1 MREIFLLSIR
11 QLTGPVRLGLILLLS
26 ALPVALA
33 VILSLTDGQDG
44 IGRDDFVNVMLS
56 GLLVAGVLPIV
67 VMTLGTAAF
76 GNELE
81 DGTLGNLALMPL
93 ARWQIVLPKLLAT
106 LTISVPIIVASGVVT
121 SLIGLGL
128 DARAALSVA
137 VALLLGV
144 AAYSAIFTWTGLV
157 TGRALAVA
165 LLYVIL
171 WEGIIGSLISGVG
184 YLSVRGYTLGI
195 LHGLDSTAFE
205 AVGDRVIALPAATAG
220 ALLVTA
226 VFYGLAVW
234 RLTRMDVP

>member
-1 MREIFLLSIR
+1 
-11 QLTGPVRLGLILLLS
+11 
-26 ALPVALA
+26 
-33 VILSLTDGQDG
+33 
-44 IGRDDFVNVMLS
+44 MLS

-81 DGTLGNLALMPL
+81 DGTLANLALMPL

-106 LTISVPIIVASGVVT
+106 LTISVPVIIASGVAT
-121 SLIGLGL
+121 SLIGIGFEV
-128 DARAALSVA
+128 RATLSVG

-157 TGRALAVA
+157 TSRALAVA

-171 WEGIIGSLISGVG
+171 WEGIIGSIIRGVG
-184 YLSVRGYTLGI
+184 YLSVRGYTLAI
-195 LHGLDSTAFE
+195 MHGLHSSAFE
-205 AVGDRVIALPAATAG
+205 AVGDRVIALPAAIVG

-226 VFYGLAVW
+226 AGKHSFYGLAVC

>member
-1 MREIFLLSIR
+1 MREVFLLSIR

-33 VILSLTDGQDG
+33 AILAATTGEEG

-106 LTISVPIIVASGVVT
+106 LTISVPMIIASGVAT
-121 SLIGLGL
+121 SLIGIGFEV
-128 DARAALSVA
+128 RATLSVA

-144 AAYSAIFTWTGLV
+144 ASYSAIFTWTGLV
-157 TGRALAVA
+157 TSRALAVA

-171 WEGIIGSLISGVG
+171 WEGIIGSLIRGVG
-184 YLSVRGYTLGI
+184 YLSVRGYTLGV
-195 LHGLDSTAFE
+195 LHGLDSAAFD
-205 AVGDRVIALPAATAG
+205 AVGDRVISLPAAIVG

>member
-1 MREIFLLSIR
+1 MKEVFLLSIR

-26 ALPVALA
+26 ALPIGLAAILA
-33 VILSLTDGQDG
+33 VTAGREG
-44 IGRDDFVNVMLS
+44 VGRDDFVNAMLS

-76 GNELE
+76 ANELE

-93 ARWQIVLPKLLAT
+93 ARWQIVMPKLLAT
-106 LTISVPIIVASGVVT
+106 LTVAVPIIIASGVVT
-121 SLIGLGL
+121 SLIGIGFEV
-128 DARAALSVA
+128 RATLSVA

-144 AAYSAIFTWTGLV
+144 AAYSAIFTWTGLM

-171 WEGIIGSLISGVG
+171 WEGIIGSLIQGVG
-184 YLSVRGYTLGI
+184 YLSVRGYTLAI
-195 LHGLDSTAFE
+195 MHGLDSSAFE
-205 AVGDRVIALPAATAG
+205 AVGDRVISLPAAVVG

>member
-1 MREIFLLSIR
+1 
-11 QLTGPVRLGLILLLS
+11 
-26 ALPVALA
+26 
-33 VILSLTDGQDG
+33 
-44 IGRDDFVNVMLS
+44 MLS

-67 VMTLGTAAF
+67 VMTLGTATF

-106 LTISVPIIVASGVVT
+106 LTIAIPVVVASGVVT

-137 VALLLGV
+137 VGLLLGV

-157 TGRALAVA
+157 TSRALAVA

-171 WEGIIGSLISGVG
+171 WEGIIGSLVRGVG
-184 YLSVRGYTLGI
+184 YLSVRGYTLGV
-195 LHGLDSTAFE
+195 LHGLDSAAFE
-205 AVGDRVIALPAATAG
+205 AVGDRVIALPAAIVG

-226 VFYGLAVW
+226 VFYALAVW

>member
-1 MREIFLLSIR
+1 MREIFRLSIR

-67 VMTLGTAAF
+67 VMTLGTATF

-106 LTISVPIIVASGVVT
+106 LTIAIPVVVASGVVT

-137 VALLLGV
+137 VGLLLGV

-157 TGRALAVA
+157 TSRALAVA

-171 WEGIIGSLISGVG
+171 WEGIIGSLVRGVG
-184 YLSVRGYTLGI
+184 YLSVRGYTLGV
-195 LHGLDSTAFE
+195 LHGLDSAAFE
-205 AVGDRVIALPAATAG
+205 AVGDRVIALPAAIVG

-226 VFYGLAVW
+226 VFYALAVW

>member
-1 MREIFLLSIR
+1 MGEIFLLSIR

-33 VILSLTDGQDG
+33 MILAATTGEEG

-93 ARWQIVLPKLLAT
+93 ARWQIVLSKLLAT
-106 LTISVPIIVASGVVT
+106 LTISVPVIIASGVAT
-121 SLIGLGL
+121 ALIGIGFEL
-128 DARAALSVA
+128 RATLSVA

-157 TGRALAVA
+157 TSRALAVA

-171 WEGIIGSLISGVG
+171 WEGITGSLIRGVG
-184 YLSVRGYTLGI
+184 YLSVRGYTLGV
-195 LHGLDSTAFE
+195 LHGLDSAAFD
-205 AVGDRVIALPAATAG
+205 AVGDRVISLPAAMVG

-226 VFYGLAVW
+226 VFYGLAVR

>member
-1 MREIFLLSIR
+1 MGEIFLLSIR

-33 VILSLTDGQDG
+33 MILAATTGEEG

-67 VMTLGTAAF
+67 VMTLGTATF

-106 LTISVPIIVASGVVT
+106 LTIAIPVVVASGVVT

-137 VALLLGV
+137 VGLLLGV

-157 TGRALAVA
+157 TSRALAVA

-171 WEGIIGSLISGVG
+171 WEGIIGSLVRGVG
-184 YLSVRGYTLGI
+184 YLSVRGYTLGV
-195 LHGLDSTAFE
+195 LHGLDSAAFE
-205 AVGDRVIALPAATAG
+205 AVGDRVIALPAAIVG

-226 VFYGLAVW
+226 VFYALAVW

>member
-1 MREIFLLSIR
+1 MSEVFRLSIR
-11 QLTGPVRLGLILLLS
+11 QLTGPVRLGLILLLA

-33 VILSLTDGQDG
+33 AILAVTTGEEG

-67 VMTLGTAAF
+67 VMTLATAAF

-81 DGTLGNLALMPL
+81 DGTLGKLALMPL
-93 ARWQIVLPKLLAT
+93 ARWQIVLPKLLAAAA
-106 LTISVPIIVASGVVT
+106 ISGPPIVISGIVT

-137 VALLLGV
+137 IALFLGV

-165 LLYVIL
+165 LLYVLI
-171 WEGIIGSLISGVG
+171 WEGIIGSFISGVG
-184 YLSVRGYTLGI
+184 YLSVRGYTLAI
-195 LHGLDSTAFE
+195 MHGLDSTAFE
-205 AVGDRVIALPAATAG
+205 AVGGRAITLPVAIVG
-220 ALLVTA
+220 ALLVIT